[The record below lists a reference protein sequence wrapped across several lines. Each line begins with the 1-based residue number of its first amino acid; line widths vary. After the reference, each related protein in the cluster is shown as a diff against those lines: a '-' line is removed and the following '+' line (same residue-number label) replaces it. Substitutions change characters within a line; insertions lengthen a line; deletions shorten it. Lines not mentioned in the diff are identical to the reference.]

1 METKKSPYLKDR
13 RLEDLIAAIQV
24 MGVNPWGG
32 SKDWSTKLDNPLSD
46 NKWNDIFLQHPEF
59 FRKSGDWIGLR
70 WRYTYDKTYDGKK
83 HRELTDAELAELT
96 PADRENL
103 THKPLEASQIETLI
117 NTAIEL
123 HSHAIAH
130 QEEMRW
136 WQPVL
141 IPSGLALLGTIL
153 GALATLG
160 GVYLAYYFASLAK

>member
-1 METKKSPYLKDR
+1 MGTKKSPYLEDR

-32 SKDWSTKLDNPLSD
+32 SKDWSTKLDKPLSG
-46 NKWNDIFLQHPEF
+46 NNWNDIFLQHPEF
-59 FRKSGDWIGLR
+59 FRISGGWISLR
-70 WRYTYDKTYDGKK
+70 WRYTYDKTYDVKK

-96 PADRENL
+96 PTDRDNL

-123 HSHAIAH
+123 HTHAIAQ

-136 WQPVL
+136 WKPIL
-141 IPSGLALLGTIL
+141 IPSGLALLGAIL
-153 GALATLG
+153 GALATLA
-160 GVYLAYYFASLAK
+160 GVYLTIYAP